1 MLNNTRVH
9 VAPVGL
15 DTPERI
21 IDPLERYKADR
32 VYLGGHGSVDV
43 KSEVYKVVWNH
54 LKSRHPEIE
63 LRSFSV
69 DVWDLFSCLNE
80 YRKIFVAESSNHI
93 YVNVSTGSRIAAIG
107 GMLSCMI
114 WGGTPYYAKIDFS
127 GAEPENQK
135 KDTPL
140 RNEVSVL
147 PVGKAKVS
155 TVETLPVYRIM
166 KPSDDMLKI
175 LFIIQQAGGKL
186 SKKHL
191 IEKLQSED
199 VRLIPVSSDAQTKSA
214 SHSRLKPFLE
224 PMTQEWGFVTVKY
237 KGRKSEVLLTEQGR
251 KALKIFGSNFEQTYQ
266 TA

>member
-1 MLNNTRVH
+1 
-9 VAPVGL
+9 
-15 DTPERI
+15 
-21 IDPLERYKADR
+21 
-32 VYLGGHGSVDV
+32 
-43 KSEVYKVVWNH
+43 
-54 LKSRHPEIE
+54 
-63 LRSFSV
+63 
-69 DVWDLFSCLNE
+69 
-80 YRKIFVAESSNHI
+80 
-93 YVNVSTGSRIAAIG
+93 
-107 GMLSCMI
+107 
-114 WGGTPYYAKIDFS
+114 
-127 GAEPENQK
+127 
-135 KDTPL
+135 
-140 RNEVSVL
+140 VL